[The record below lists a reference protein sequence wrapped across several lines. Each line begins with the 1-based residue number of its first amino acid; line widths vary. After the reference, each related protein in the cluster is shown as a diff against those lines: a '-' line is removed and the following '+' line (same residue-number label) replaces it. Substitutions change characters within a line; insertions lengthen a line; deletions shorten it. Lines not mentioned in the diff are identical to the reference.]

1 MDLSKAYGSIPHE
14 LLIAK
19 LKAYGL
25 HKNSLNLLAD
35 YISRRKQRAKKG
47 SAFSEL
53 WTWICGIPEGSILGP
68 LLFKIFINDLFFFV
82 LKCDNCT
89 FADDHT
95 MYS

>member
-53 WTWICGIPEGSILGP
+53 WT
-68 LLFKIFINDLFFFV
+68 
-82 LKCDNCT
+82 
-89 FADDHT
+89 
-95 MYS
+95 